1 MLGRKLYKT
10 KLCILYQRGR
20 CTRQSCN
27 FAHGEAELRRFAGS
41 FSGRREYRNGNLRG
55 KLDRRHS
62 PHRRYSPVRDA
73 RGHHSYHSHKSI
85 SHDRGSSHSR
95 SPIKR
100 SERRYRKKQRMDGES
115 DVSGSFNISD
125 GSEDIKKGDK
135 VSFYNERIDLE
146 EQIKQIQLDI
156 EMLDDHKS
164 QLEIFLEEKVDE
176 AQKLSS
182 RIEDLDSKLNKEQ
195 EDCKRCH
202 FDYCKIK
209 KFIKAHR
216 HHMKAQEEMKRS
228 QVRLQK
234 LGDQISLDPLKTR
247 ANEEESSVNVVSD
260 AEPNDDG
267 DNQIS
272 SRNDFLQR
280 DVSSA
285 KRRAFVDPATS
296 EEAKIGNSRKRGR
309 YSDSIT
315 KSEKLIKSEGPAL
328 NSEHNSKGTDTTKTV
343 LINNKS
349 LTDDYKHKQ
358 GKLDSATTSPL
369 DKVKGSES
377 RRSLPSTSMAAH
389 AVDELIEAIEMEE
402 KPETI
407 ETAKHIENADA
418 ENRTKSACL
427 PPPPPLVPQN
437 AYKQYEGDDE
447 DVEVEK
453 VDAEM
458 VDIDIDSEVEIE
470 QI

>member
-27 FAHGEAELRRFAGS
+27 FAHGDAELRRFAGS
-41 FSGRREYRNGNLRG
+41 FTGRREYRNGNLRG

-115 DVSGSFNISD
+115 DVSGSFKISD

-135 VSFYNERIDLE
+135 VSFYNEKIDLN
-146 EQIKQIQLDI
+146 EQLKQIQLDI

-182 RIEDLDSKLNKEQ
+182 RIEDLESKLNKEQ
-195 EDCKRCH
+195 EDCKRITV
-202 FDYCKIK
+202 KIK
-209 KFIKAHR
+209 KFTKAHR
-216 HHMKAQEEMKRS
+216 HYMKALEEMKRS
-228 QVRLQK
+228 QARLQK
-234 LGDQISLDPLKTR
+234 LGNQLSLDTLKTS

-272 SRNDFLQR
+272 SKNDLLQSN
-280 DVSSA
+280 VSLA
-285 KRRAFVDPATS
+285 KRRSFVDPATS
-296 EEAKIGNSRKRGR
+296 EEAKMGNSRKRGR
-309 YSDSIT
+309 YSDTIA
-315 KSEKLIKSEGPAL
+315 KSEKLIKSEGPAPP

-343 LINNKS
+343 LINNMS

-358 GKLDSATTSPL
+358 GKLDSATTALL

-377 RRSLPSTSMAAH
+377 RCSLPSTSMAAH

-407 ETAKHIENADA
+407 ETTKDFWDGDV
-418 ENRTKSACL
+418 ENRTKSAYM
-427 PPPPPLVPQN
+427 PPLPLVTQN
-437 AYKQYEGDDE
+437 VYKQYEGDDE
-447 DVEVEK
+447 DVDVEK

>member
-20 CTRQSCN
+20 CARQSCN
-27 FAHGEAELRRFAGS
+27 FAHGDAELRRFAGS
-41 FSGRREYRNGNLRG
+41 FPGRREYKNGNLRG
-55 KLDRRHS
+55 NLDRRHS
-62 PHRRYSPVRDA
+62 PYRRYSPIRDA

-85 SHDRGSSHSR
+85 SHDRGSSPSR

-100 SERRYRKKQRMDGES
+100 SERRYRKKQRVDGES
-115 DVSGSFNISD
+115 DVSGSFKISD

-135 VSFYNERIDLE
+135 VSFYNEKIDLE
-146 EQIKQIQLDI
+146 EQLKQIQLDI

-164 QLEIFLEEKVDE
+164 ELEIFLEEKVDE

-182 RIEDLDSKLNKEQ
+182 RIEDLESKLNKEQ
-195 EDCKRCH
+195 EDRKRITL
-202 FDYCKIK
+202 KMK

-216 HHMKAQEEMKRS
+216 HYMKAQEELKRS
-228 QVRLQK
+228 QARFQK
-234 LGDQISLDPLKTR
+234 LGDQLSSDMLKTS

-260 AEPNDDG
+260 AEPDDDG
-267 DNQIS
+267 DHQIS
-272 SRNDFLQR
+272 SRNDLLR
-280 DVSSA
+280 NDVSSA
-285 KRRAFVDPATS
+285 KRRSFVDPATS

-309 YSDSIT
+309 YSDIIT
-315 KSEKLIKSEGPAL
+315 KSEKLMKSEGPAP

-358 GKLDSATTSPL
+358 GNFDSASTAPM

-377 RRSLPSTSMAAH
+377 RRSLPSTSMAAN

-402 KPETI
+402 KAEAI
-407 ETAKHIENADA
+407 EIAKDFEDGDVL
-418 ENRTKSACL
+418 NRTKSAYM
-427 PPPPPLVPQN
+427 PPPPPPVTQN

-447 DVEVEK
+447 DVDVEK